1 MSGAPLPSP
10 DRFDRQQFVGRFGG
24 VYEHSPWIAEAAF
37 DAGITLFA
45 GGGRAA
51 CRAAGG
57 DRRSVAEGQ
66 PGWRCCAPIRNWSAS
81 WRWPADLTSESRSE
95 QSSAGL
101 DRCSAEEFAEF
112 QRLNERYNSTFGF
125 PFIIAVRGLTRADI
139 LAAFRRRV
147 DNDPEAEF
155 ATALGEV
162 HRIARLRLAALARG

>member
-1 MSGAPLPSP
+1 MSGAPLPTP

-37 DAGITLFA
+37 DAGITCSPAAAEQLA
-45 GGGRAA
+45 EPLAAIVDRSSREARLALLRAHPELVGKLA
-51 CRAAGG
+51 VTG
-57 DRRSVAEGQ
+57 S
-66 PGWRCCAPIRNWSAS
+66 
-81 WRWPADLTSESRSE
+81 LTSESRSE